1 MDNQSTM
8 WEKTRVFQIVII
20 ITVALGMGFLLGSQY
35 SISQAQSGVTLSAE
49 AEQAFEPLFQTFNLI
64 EDNYVDEVVM
74 SDLVDGA
81 ITGMM
86 DTLDVHSGYVT
97 PEFAPFVDSR
107 LAGEIEGIGATIIEI
122 EETGEVEV
130 LNVLDDTPAQRS
142 GIRAGDVFV
151 TVNGEEVIGL
161 STLEVASRVRGP
173 VGTTVDIT
181 MRRNE
186 ELVDFTIERARIEL
200 TAVSSEMLDGN
211 IGYVSLTSFSANARE
226 QIDAALNEL
235 GVENLNGLVFDL
247 RNNGGGFLDTG
258 LEIASLFIE
267 DGDLLR
273 ERFGTGEER
282 VFSVRDG
289 VVYQGFEDGS
299 ERAYTN
305 DAGFA
310 NVTVP
315 IVLLVNENSASASE
329 LVAGAWLETG
339 AATLIGTQ
347 TFGKG
352 TVQQVIELVNNG
364 TVRLTIARW
373 YTPSGESIHGEGITP
388 DIIVEIP
395 EDVELAEGEDPQL
408 EEAIRY
414 LEGLSISTMD

>member
-1 MDNQSTM
+1 MDNKSTM
-8 WEKTRVFQIVII
+8 WGKMRAFQIAVII
-20 ITVALGMGFLLGSQY
+20 AVALGMGFLLGSQY
-35 SISQAQSGVTLSAE
+35 TVSRAQNGIVLSEDAQ
-49 AEQAFEPLFQTFNLI
+49 QAFEPLFQAFNLV
-64 EDNYVDEVVM
+64 EENYVDPVVA

-107 LAGEIEGIGATIIEI
+107 LAGEIEGIGATIIEV
-122 EETGEVEV
+122 EDTGEVEV
-130 LNVLDDTPAQRS
+130 LNVLEDTPAQRS
-142 GIRAGDVFV
+142 GIQAGDVFV

-173 VGTTVDIT
+173 VGTSVDIT
-181 MRRNE
+181 MRRND
-186 ELVDFTIERARIEL
+186 ELIDFTIERARIEL
-200 TAVSSEMLDGN
+200 NAVSSRMLDNN
-211 IGYVSLTSFSANARE
+211 IGYIALTSFSANARE
-226 QIDAALNEL
+226 QVDAAIADL
-235 GVENLNGLVFDL
+235 GVENLTGLVFDL

-258 LEIASLFIE
+258 LEIASLFIQ

-282 VFSVRDG
+282 VFSVKDG

-305 DAGFA
+305 DAAFA

-329 LVAGAWLETG
+329 LVAGAWSETG

-352 TVQQVIELVNNG
+352 TVQQVIELVNGG
-364 TVRLTIARW
+364 TLRLTIARW
-373 YTPSGESIHGEGITP
+373 YTPSGQSIHGEGITP
-388 DIIVEIP
+388 DIIVEMP
-395 EDVELAEGEDPQL
+395 EADQLQEGEDPQL
-408 EEAIRY
+408 DEAIHY
-414 LEGLSISTMD
+414 LEGLSVSTMD